1 MIIASLDVKI
11 FILSTI
17 HLEMKHTLPLSFPA
31 LMLFHTP
38 SVM

>member
-1 MIIASLDVKI
+1 MMLASLDVKI
-11 FILSTI
+11 FILFTT
-17 HLEMKHTLPLSFPA
+17 HLEMNHTLPLSFPA